1 MIIFSIK
8 FDWDNSI
15 FFLKVIFGVHSKEN
29 INFSLLYQWFSFQTI
44 FKGINYFYNFHLFM
58 RNNNEII
65 DISNNNL
72 VFLVNYPV
80 VKLLLMVTLL
90 FKNCFEQ
97 IKTVLTFLLDTI
109 NSLVLFQTY
118 SRLFP
123 SNTIPSGISMKMSA
137 CKSDWWKA
145 GKNSIDRIG
154 SLCVLAISSS
164 DIKLIL
170 LTNGSYV

>member
-1 MIIFSIK
+1 
-8 FDWDNSI
+8 
-15 FFLKVIFGVHSKEN
+15 
-29 INFSLLYQWFSFQTI
+29 
-44 FKGINYFYNFHLFM
+44 M

-109 NSLVLFQTY
+109 NSLVLFQTH

-123 SNTIPSGISMKMSA
+123 SNTIPSGSSMKMSA
-137 CKSDWWKA
+137 CKSD
-145 GKNSIDRIG
+145 
-154 SLCVLAISSS
+154 
-164 DIKLIL
+164 
-170 LTNGSYV
+170 